1 MRLTDVKKVIGS
13 GGTIIKADPF
23 GNNLA
28 IACENENC
36 EYPVLLIARKHQR
49 GYSSGN
55 PAVCKRCRNAY
66 FLDSD
71 RSNSEMLYICKVA
84 KQ

>member
-1 MRLTDVKKVIGS
+1 MRLTDVKEVIGPD
-13 GGTIIKADPF
+13 GTIIKADPF

-49 GYSSGN
+49 GNSRGN
-55 PAVCKRCRNAY
+55 PAVCRRCRSAY
-66 FLDSD
+66 YLDTD
-71 RSNSEMLYICKVA
+71 RSNSETLYIHKLP